1 LALGLRS
8 FSEEEAMT
16 VRKVA
21 VQLTVLMGLCLCL
34 SGASARSS
42 DRRDF
47 WALNNTGKEIREF
60 YVSAHENTNWGQ
72 DVLGR
77 ATLPSGM
84 GTKIVFSRGVATS
97 CEFDFKLVYSDGT
110 SQVYQKGRDVC
121 TIMAI
126 VYNEDDS
133 IILKVG

>member
-1 LALGLRS
+1 
-8 FSEEEAMT
+8 MT

-21 VQLTVLMGLCLCL
+21 VQLTLLICLCI
-34 SGASARSS
+34 SGAAARSH

-60 YVSAHENTNWGQ
+60 YVSAHENTNWGN

-77 ATLPSGM
+77 STLPDGM
-84 GTKIVFSRGVATS
+84 GTKIVFSRGVSTS
-97 CEFDFKLVYSDGT
+97 CNFDFKLVYTDGT
-110 SQVYQKGRDVC
+110 SQIYQRGRDVC

-126 VYNEDDS
+126 VYNEDES
-133 IILKVG
+133 VVLKIG